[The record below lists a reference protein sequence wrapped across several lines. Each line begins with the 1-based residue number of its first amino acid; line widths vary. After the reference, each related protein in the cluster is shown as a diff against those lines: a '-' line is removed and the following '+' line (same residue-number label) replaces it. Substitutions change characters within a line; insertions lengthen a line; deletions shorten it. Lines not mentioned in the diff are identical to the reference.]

1 MRTFAIIGWIGLA
14 AWCPGGARAA
24 ENGAMNVMA
33 AAGAGAVTGFASAA
47 EWDFPRVLPAPPRD
61 GSPEA
66 EADLTAVRQAQAWR
80 TEEQVAWAKLVERD
94 QVFNY
99 ANVIGAW
106 FTKERLPRLAE
117 LFARVGTDMR
127 AIDRAAKLPFQR
139 PRPTEV
145 DASVVPCVTVPTSTS
160 YPSGSAMQ
168 AWVWGEL
175 LAEIFPYRREE
186 ILERAERAAWGAR
199 DRRGA
204 FPERSGGRETA
215 RGGVSRRGVEESR
228 VSGRGG
234 GGAERTDARGGRE
247 CAVTATVGRL
257 AGARGYGDVGGGWQA

>member
-1 MRTFAIIGWIGLA
+1 MAAMRTFAIIGWIGLA
-14 AWCPGGARAA
+14 VWCPGGARAA

-127 AIDRAAKLPFQR
+127 AINRAAKLPFQR

-186 ILERAERAAWGAR
+186 ILERAERAAWGR
-199 DRRGA
+199 VI
-204 FPERSGGRETA
+204 
-215 RGGVSRRGVEESR
+215 GGVHFPSDLV
-228 VSGRGG
+228 GG
-234 GGAERTDARGGRE
+234 K
-247 CAVTATVGRL
+247 RL
-257 AGARGYGDVGGGWQA
+257 AAVYLGEAWKNPEFQDAVEAARNELMRAAVENVR